1 MKLFKTPEIKEER
14 KRKEK
19 WNPSKDNILYCVC
32 ILGNIS
38 TEVCLFKC
46 TPYLSESKQ
55 CFKSKIVCVILNSS
69 LFGNPLL
76 QSVTNF

>member
-19 WNPSKDNILYCVC
+19 WSSSKDILYYAC
-32 ILGNIS
+32 ILGNTS

-46 TPYLSESKQ
+46 TPYPSDSKQ
-55 CFKSKIVCVILNSS
+55 CF
-69 LFGNPLL
+69 
-76 QSVTNF
+76 

>member
-14 KRKEK
+14 KRKK
-19 WNPSKDNILYCVC
+19 WNPNQDNISYYIC
-32 ILGNIS
+32 ILGNTS

-55 CFKSKIVCVILNSS
+55 CF
-69 LFGNPLL
+69 
-76 QSVTNF
+76 